1 MHMSE
6 SYQYATMPFKTNLAK
21 SSVETMCAPQTQKVT
36 NKYKYIILIYLWQFG
51 HRLNISN
58 QNSSTREHFGSE
70 TSSERGNFGV
80 VKRPWCSKPLEN
92 CPSAVQQSHPFQQN
106 LVYTEKYTDILHQ
119 RSPAWLWGAMPRIFL
134 RSCTG
139 RSATRRKGVVFFARQ
154 VATHTRRSCKMK
166 TPRCRPSQASI
177 LVENG
182 TQKL

>member
-1 MHMSE
+1 MRQRFHVDS
-6 SYQYATMPFKTNLAK
+6 SAQDTHYSLSNNLGTILCTWANHINTQPCLSKQTSPNQASKQCVLHKRKKWQINTN
-21 SSVETMCAPQTQKVT
+21 
-36 NKYKYIILIYLWQFG
+36 ILIYLWQFG

-119 RSPAWLWGAMPRIFL
+119 RSPAWLWGGNAPN
-134 RSCTG
+134 
-139 RSATRRKGVVFFARQ
+139 FF
-154 VATHTRRSCKMK
+154 T
-166 TPRCRPSQASI
+166 
-177 LVENG
+177 
-182 TQKL
+182 